1 MMRNSL
7 TRRTLLKSTL
17 AASLITML
25 PSGLVLAGDQIVH
38 PVKGGIAGI
47 KAAKCPN
54 CGMSIQMWGRT
65 RHTFKLNNTLHTTC
79 SIRCLADMARNEGQ
93 PAEKVQVALYLKPE
107 TLISADSAI
116 YVIGSDAP
124 GTMTMRSKLAFADQS
139 AADAFIKEHGG
150 MSTDFAG
157 ALAAATSELD
167 ASYKKTEN
175 KRIKKGKIVEPG
187 PMDRCRVCGMYPA
200 RYPRHHSQVQT
211 GDGATIHFCSTQCL
225 VAFKAEPAQYMKKPT
240 KIKATWVQV
249 YPEGGWEYAGGLYYL
264 IGSSIIG
271 PMGPEALPFRQRRN
285 AVKLAQEK
293 GGKVYRFSEL
303 TPDIVLNRQ

>member
-1 MMRNSL
+1 MMRYSL

-17 AASLITML
+17 AASLISML
-25 PSGLVLAGDQIVH
+25 PSGLLLAGDRIDH

-47 KAAKCPN
+47 KPAQCPN

-65 RHTFKLNNTLHTTC
+65 RHTFQLNNTQYTSC
-79 SIRCLADMARNEGQ
+79 SIHCLADMARNEGQ

-107 TLISADSAI
+107 TLISANKAI
-116 YVIGSDAP
+116 YVVGSDAP

-150 MSTDFAG
+150 MSTNFAG
-157 ALAAATSELD
+157 ALAAATDELD

-187 PMDRCRVCGMYPA
+187 PKDRCPVCGMYPA
-200 RYPRHHSQVQT
+200 RYPRHHSQVKAV
-211 GDGATIHFCSTQCL
+211 DGATIHFCSTQCL
-225 VAFKAEPAQYMKKPT
+225 VTFKAEPARYLKKPT
-240 KIKATWVQV
+240 KIKAAWVQV
-249 YPEGGWEYAGGLYYL
+249 YPEGGWEYGGGLYYL
-264 IGSSIIG
+264 VGSSIIG
-271 PMGPEALPFRQRRN
+271 PMGPEALPFRQRQN
-285 AVKLAQEK
+285 AAKLAREK
-293 GGKVYRFSEL
+293 GGKVYRFPDL

>member
-1 MMRNSL
+1 MMHYSL

-17 AASLITML
+17 AVSLISML
-25 PSGLVLAGDQIVH
+25 PPSLLWAGDQIIH

-47 KAAKCPN
+47 KPAKCPN

-65 RHTFKLNNTLHTTC
+65 RHIFKLQDGQYTTC
-79 SIRCLADMARNEGQ
+79 SIRCLADMARKAEQ
-93 PAEKVQVALYLKPE
+93 SAEKVQVALYLKPE
-107 TLISADSAI
+107 TIVPADKAI

-157 ALAAATSELD
+157 ALAAATGELD

-187 PMDRCRVCGMYPA
+187 PQDRCQVCGMYPA
-200 RYPRHHSQVQT
+200 RYPRHHSQVKA

-225 VAFKAEPAQYMKKPT
+225 VAFKAQPAQYLKKPT
-240 KIKATWVQV
+240 KIKAAWVQV

-264 IGSSIIG
+264 VGSSIIG
-271 PMGPEALPFRQRRN
+271 PMGPEPLPFRQRQN
-285 AVKLAQEK
+285 AEKLAREK

-303 TPDIVLNRQ
+303 TPDIVLK